1 MPDIVPVPRSLTWR
15 QKPINEV
22 KLHVFGDAIVRGVS
36 AAIYAVVTQDSGVT
50 QGLIVSKSRILKQGL
65 TIPHLKPISKH
76 MAVNL
81 ASNIL
86 RTLEGSLLATDIQ
99 RWLDS
104 TVALHW
110 LHDQGEYRQFVT
122 NRGKKIQRHPH
133 TLWRHVRS
141 TENPAD
147 LGSR

>member
-1 MPDIVPVPRSLTWR
+1 
-15 QKPINEV
+15 
-22 KLHVFGDAIVRGVS
+22 
-36 AAIYAVVTQDSGVT
+36 
-50 QGLIVSKSRILKQGL
+50 
-65 TIPHLKPISKH
+65 

-122 NRGKKIQRHPH
+122 NREKKIQRHPH

-141 TENPAD
+141 AENPAD